1 MNMKV
6 LTYQGLEPTQAGFFR
21 YLANLA
27 EREVMSALGTVQS
40 GAGIILKAL
49 GR

>member
-1 MNMKV
+1 MKV
-6 LTYQGLEPTQAGFFR
+6 LTYQDFEPSQTGFYL

-27 EREVMSALGTVQS
+27 AREVMSALGTVQS
-40 GAGIILKAL
+40 GASIVSGAL